1 MITKVK
7 NTVSWAYVILVIL
20 MVKKLL
26 KRFTKKN
33 YKKKKKKN
41 QKELKIETL
50 YVTWKGYDNSFNGS
64 INKKDIF
71 V

>member
-33 YKKKKKKN
+33 YKKKKKN

-50 YVTWKGYDNSFNGS
+50 YVTWKDYDNSFNGS

>member
-1 MITKVK
+1 
-7 NTVSWAYVILVIL
+7 

-33 YKKKKKKN
+33 YKKKKKN